1 MESLTLRFP
10 VGAKVPQ
17 RLRKHPQ
24 ERTEEGQ
31 VLQMMLGPGDTE
43 SGGGFPG

>member
-1 MESLTLRFP
+1 MENLTLKFP
-10 VGAKVPQ
+10 TGAKVPR

-24 ERTEEGQ
+24 ERMEEGQ

-43 SGGGFPG
+43 VGGGFPE